1 MAFLFT
7 LFQVHFKKLKNTL
20 ENFIALLLDVITVNK
35 LQSSV
40 ERYSLYEKE
49 YLEMQGC
56 LFPGLSPCVLLEFWP
71 WLESGLCFSHN
82 SESYVDSKLYLWD
95 SPRYTEK
102 AQEMADDGERDAV
115 LELS

>member
-7 LFQVHFKKLKNTL
+7 LFQVHFKKLKNTP
-20 ENFIALLLDVITVNK
+20 ENFIALLLDIITVNK

-49 YLEMQGC
+49 YLEMQGR

-71 WLESGLCFSHN
+71 
-82 SESYVDSKLYLWD
+82 
-95 SPRYTEK
+95 
-102 AQEMADDGERDAV
+102 
-115 LELS
+115 